1 MVARTLPQ
9 SPTLMLIALAT
20 ALLQAAEFDTARA
33 LPASLIGLLIAVA
46 GAYGVARICRT
57 ASPESPSGTPEL
69 PAAAVWLLVAIGL
82 LPLGINAMFRGLT
95 GGTSGGREVASLD
108 DLWGAGVAYELQF
121 CLCIRNLM
129 LGLAACRSQPV
140 CGKLAVLAS
149 VFLGL
154 SAFLIQFNVFTC
166 LLAAAYICVGMWW
179 LLAWYWEEIR
189 AYAPARSSR
198 ELPRGISAAA
208 ILLVMILSAM
218 TLLWV
223 REQKSVPRL
232 AEWFWGS
239 GGTSS
244 YDPYARSG
252 VHDGDQLTAGIKDA
266 MTFGPVETDLYLESD
281 LPSLYDVF
289 NDLFDTPLKPR
300 SQVPAVALDPS
311 AERRDCRNR
320 VEDQTAGRELSIL
333 RSPRETSNEQLN
345 ERRTN
350 VLFYVA
356 GRVPLHLGLEVFTGW
371 TGNALVTDPVLEQ
384 LAPPQFEKRQDKGW
398 ATLTTGRLPS
408 QLFPECSKHSLRLV
422 NLRTQVIPSP
432 PHLERVQ
439 FDRMDSA
446 KFFQWGAQ
454 GLLQFSGDQLPRLTI
469 LNVESYRTSP
479 YLLEQAEFDR
489 SDLQLGPQSSRI
501 HKLAKELAGDSHHGW
516 AEVEAIC
523 AGLRDRCQLD
533 DAAGTPAES
542 GNADTVLMFL
552 DELRSGSNS
561 LFATSAA
568 LLLRELG
575 YRTRVV
581 SGFYARAEN
590 YDPRSRQT
598 AVYAE
603 DVHFWPEI
611 RLTDGT
617 WLPIEPTPGFEV
629 LYLESTWQD
638 AVAWIAFRVGGWAW
652 SQRWLLLGLILLLA
666 LLWSVRR
673 EILAHGADLI
683 WQVSAPRD
691 PRARVLA
698 ALRLLEFHS
707 WLRGRPRP
715 REMPPSRWYLS
726 QCRNLN
732 PGQRQGVEEF
742 ASLCQWALYGAA
754 SSCPVTGS
762 TAQQSCQSMLLA
774 YRQSAALP
782 DIEALK

>member
-1 MVARTLPQ
+1 VVARTLPQ
-9 SPTLMLIALAT
+9 SPTLMLVALAT

-33 LPASLIGLLIAVA
+33 LPANLIGLLIAVA
-46 GAYGVARICRT
+46 GALGVARICRT
-57 ASPESPSGTPEL
+57 ASPESPSGTLEL
-69 PAAAVWLLVAIGL
+69 PAAAVWLLVALGL
-82 LPLGINAMFRGLT
+82 LPLGINATIRGLS
-95 GGTSGGREVASLD
+95 GDALGGREVASLD
-108 DLWGAGVAYELQF
+108 DQWGAGVAYELQF

-129 LGLAACRSQPV
+129 LGLAACQSQPV

-154 SAFLIQFNVFTC
+154 SAFLIQFNVFTS
-166 LLAAAYICVGMWW
+166 LLAAAYLCVGMWW
-179 LLAWYWEEIR
+179 LLAWYWEGIR
-189 AYAPARSSR
+189 AYTPARSSR

-208 ILLVMILSAM
+208 ILLVMIVSAV

-252 VHDGDQLTAGIKDA
+252 VHDGDQLTAGVKDA
-266 MTFGPVETDLYLESD
+266 MTFGPVDTDLYLESD
-281 LPSLYDVF
+281 MPSLYDVF

-300 SQVPAVALDPS
+300 TQVPAVALDPS
-311 AERRDCRNR
+311 AERRDCRDR
-320 VEDQTAGRELSIL
+320 VEDQTAGRELSII
-333 RSPRETSNEQLN
+333 RAPRETSHEQV
-345 ERRTN
+345 EGRRTH
-350 VLFYVA
+350 VLFYVS

-371 TGNALVTDPVLEQ
+371 TGNALVTDPVLEEH
-384 LAPPQFEKRQDKGW
+384 APPQFEKRQDTGW
-398 ATLTTGRLPS
+398 ATLATGRVPS

-422 NLRTQVIPSP
+422 NLRTRVIPSP
-432 PHLERVQ
+432 PHLARVQ

-446 KFFQWGAQ
+446 KFFQWGTQ
-454 GLLQFSGDQLPRLTI
+454 GLLQFAGDQLPRLTT
-469 LNVESYRTSP
+469 LNFESYRTSP
-479 YLLEQAEFDR
+479 YLLERAEFDR
-489 SDLQLGPQSSRI
+489 GDSPPGSHLPRI
-501 HKLAKELAGDSHHGW
+501 HQLAKELAGDSHHGW
-516 AEVEAIC
+516 AAVEAVC
-523 AGLRDRCQLD
+523 AGLRGRCQLD

-552 DELRSGSNS
+552 DERRSGSNA

-568 LLLRELG
+568 LLLRDLG

-581 SGFYARAEN
+581 SGFYARGEN

-611 RLTDGT
+611 RLADGT

-629 LYLESTWQD
+629 LYLESTWLD
-638 AVAWIAFRVGGWAW
+638 AAAWMAARIGGWAW
-652 SQRWLLLGLILLLA
+652 NQRWLLLGLILFSA
-666 LLWSVRR
+666 LLWRVRR
-673 EILAHGADLI
+673 VILAHGADLI
-683 WQVSAPRD
+683 WQVAAPRD
-691 PRARVLA
+691 PRARILA

-707 WLRGRPRP
+707 WLHGRPRP
-715 REMPPSRWYLS
+715 RGMPPSRWYLS
-726 QCRNLN
+726 QCRDLN
-732 PGQRQGVEEF
+732 PGQRHGIEEF
-742 ASLCQWALYGAA
+742 ASLCQWALYSGAT
-754 SSCPVTGS
+754 SCPVADPS
-762 TAQQSCQSMLLA
+762 AQQSCQSMLLA
-774 YRQSAALP
+774 YRRSVALP